1 MFHWDRGSAFSE
13 TPPHS
18 HPSFHAAG
26 NLQNTPKAFY
36 SGRKGG
42 VCLGSLQSIVKRQ
55 IIDNYAQKYIRE
67 AEAVTRRQSHPS
79 PAPLGSPGY
88 IPAATSE
95 FIDGIQSASNRL
107 RQELL
112 HFQNHLLI
120 ERQVQFSPL
129 TVHVTLLD
137 RDKPQAG
144 SCAHCLGNGA
154 HLDRA
159 RDTTT
164 RKITQLSLAFATP
177 LLFTDR
183 KDLVLTLRG
192 MERLGVGA
200 ARPPHQRWAPSKR
213 SRAA

>member
-1 MFHWDRGSAFSE
+1 M
-13 TPPHS
+13 
-18 HPSFHAAG
+18 
-26 NLQNTPKAFY
+26 
-36 SGRKGG
+36 
-42 VCLGSLQSIVKRQ
+42 CLGSLQSIVKRQ

-95 FIDGIQSASNRL
+95 FTDGIQSASNRL
-107 RQELL
+107 RQELR

-129 TVHVTLLD
+129 TVDVTLLD

-154 HLDRA
+154 HLDQA

-200 ARPPHQRWAPSKR
+200 AGPPHQQWAPSKG